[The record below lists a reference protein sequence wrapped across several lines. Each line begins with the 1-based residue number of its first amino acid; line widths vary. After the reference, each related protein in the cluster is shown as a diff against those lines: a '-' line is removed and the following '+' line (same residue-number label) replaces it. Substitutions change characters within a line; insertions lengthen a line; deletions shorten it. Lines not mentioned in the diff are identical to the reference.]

1 MSARKEYFQTLLNLF
16 ESHIEATDE
25 RKEYELEEQILTFI
39 EENPVPDYDKLLDDK
54 EYD

>member
-39 EENPVPDYDKLLDDK
+39 EENPVPEPERLFEGTEND
-54 EYD
+54 